1 MVPSSSDVTRAM
13 REQPKLLSSLAE
25 KSIGG
30 KCAEKSFDI
39 DWLSKDVLQDRCFLH
54 LQPYFVPLGLSGV
67 ALVLIWLFVI
77 LPFTRFTEFK
87 NRRTA
92 AVIMIAKS
100 TIAVYVF
107 VIIFSTVLCAVL
119 YTTTT
124 WNDYILCNNNRFF
137 WFHYMSLCVA
147 K

>member
-54 LQPYFVPLGLSGV
+54 L
-67 ALVLIWLFVI
+67 
-77 LPFTRFTEFK
+77 
-87 NRRTA
+87 
-92 AVIMIAKS
+92 
-100 TIAVYVF
+100 
-107 VIIFSTVLCAVL
+107 
-119 YTTTT
+119 
-124 WNDYILCNNNRFF
+124 
-137 WFHYMSLCVA
+137 
-147 K
+147 